1 MLVLC
6 QGCFFSSDA
15 PFNVKIEA
23 DSGVFVKGQSLT
35 LNCRAEANP
44 KPSEYKWHKDGQ
56 IVTGETEAGPQ
67 SLAGSQLLFSS
78 LDYEKNGT
86 YNCTAIN
93 SVGEAQSS
101 SFVIVV
107 DGTFS
112 LN

>member
-1 MLVLC
+1 M
-6 QGCFFSSDA
+6 
-15 PFNVKIEA
+15 
-23 DSGVFVKGQSLT
+23 FVKGQSLT
-35 LNCRAEANP
+35 LNCSAEANP

-93 SVGEAQSS
+93 SVGETQSS